1 LAPVALRAPYAKSLN
16 PPTPLLPCKLNPKPH
31 TAFGPNVGTRSGGS
45 QELLNVDRCKHENVG
60 WLPLRSAYKS
70 ALVELE

>member
-31 TAFGPNVGTRSGGS
+31 TPFGPNVGTRSIEQILIEATDESSSRGKS
-45 QELLNVDRCKHENVG
+45 RRKKPKLLTESIGR
-60 WLPLRSAYKS
+60 P
-70 ALVELE
+70 